1 MPFWNRIIEQ
11 VKHIPPQQLSPIRWC
26 IGTLFGVTTDFSR
39 NSSSATCHKMLLE
52 REAKH
57 NDWRKSFLDIET
69 KVYTSDK
76 FTCLTND
83 VSLRRSNSLLNRY
96 PNVSAYD
103 HSRVHISHNNEDL
116 YINANLVRSTEAD
129 RKYILT
135 QGPLK
140 ETVDDFWLMVYQYNS
155 PTIVMLCSCYENN
168 MPKSWQYWPLEVG
181 HTMVL
186 GEDREGL
193 ELEVSLVNCEDR
205 GHFLV
210 RSFVLTDTGAG
221 EKRKVKQ
228 YHYLDWPDFNVPKS
242 PKHFLEFL
250 YAIRDSGCFSENS
263 GPPIVH
269 CSAGIGRSGT
279 LVLVDTCLVLAS
291 MGVRLDL
298 KLVLETLLDMR
309 TYRKGLIQTE
319 QQLKFSVD
327 AIIQGMKEMD
337 VGEETD
343 RAIHHNGKR
352 LKDTDADDDDNE
364 THSNAKKRKN
374 SQS

>member
-1 MPFWNRIIEQ
+1 
-11 VKHIPPQQLSPIRWC
+11 
-26 IGTLFGVTTDFSR
+26 
-39 NSSSATCHKMLLE
+39 
-52 REAKH
+52 
-57 NDWRKSFLDIET
+57 
-69 KVYTSDK
+69 
-76 FTCLTND
+76 
-83 VSLRRSNSLLNRY
+83 
-96 PNVSAYD
+96 
-103 HSRVHISHNNEDL
+103 
-116 YINANLVRSTEAD
+116 
-129 RKYILT
+129 
-135 QGPLK
+135 
-140 ETVDDFWLMVYQYNS
+140 
-155 PTIVMLCSCYENN
+155 

-186 GEDREGL
+186 GEDRDGL

-210 RSFVLTDTGAG
+210 RSFVLTDTGSG
-221 EKRKVKQ
+221 DKRKVKQ

-263 GPPIVH
+263 GPPIGKNYTPKKTHLNSFKLSVH

-291 MGVRLDL
+291 MGIRLDL

-327 AIIQGMKEMD
+327 AIIQVNSHAK
-337 VGEETD
+337 
-343 RAIHHNGKR
+343 
-352 LKDTDADDDDNE
+352 LKHWRN
-364 THSNAKKRKN
+364 
-374 SQS
+374 QP